1 MHAVGYMT
9 LGILLMGFWI
19 RIRLI
24 RVKPLQWL
32 SHIFY
37 HRWALQGFTYNELAG
52 RRFFYPQGCAAWPAP
67 HGYAP
72 FNDGGGDAAAFEAA
86 KTPWLT
92 DKANNPFNVPE
103 KFLTDEQR
111 VPKCTELQSGDSILE
126 YWFGD
131 GGDPNK
137 KHILKTGEAIAIL
150 FLFYA
155 VFHVVSYAALR
166 ALVKKKAA

>member
-1 MHAVGYMT
+1 
-9 LGILLMGFWI
+9 
-19 RIRLI
+19 
-24 RVKPLQWL
+24 
-32 SHIFY
+32 
-37 HRWALQGFTYNELAG
+37 
-52 RRFFYPQGCAAWPAP
+52 
-67 HGYAP
+67 
-72 FNDGGGDAAAFEAA
+72 
-86 KTPWLT
+86 
-92 DKANNPFNVPE
+92 VPE